1 MLDNKNAELFCR
13 IPAPGVVK
21 NFFRY
26 YPCECI
32 GLTETMV
39 SQRGLKNN
47 VSLLTYKIMLNWC
60 LNIYN
65 QIITVKKLL
74 ILSMVL
80 YLDKLLFL

>member
-21 NFFRY
+21 NFFQY

-32 GLTETMV
+32 GMTETMV

-65 QIITVKKLL
+65 QIITVKKNF
-74 ILSMVL
+74 
-80 YLDKLLFL
+80 LFHQWFYI